1 MPRSTV
7 STPAYC
13 EYGPAAQ
20 SHQQRKDP
28 YVAHPSDNSENIEVQ
43 ASRECPVSPK
53 EPPFVTFKTG
63 AQLLIDE
70 GLVESIT
77 PDGLRYIARNAKDW
91 PFGDEPGRH
100 PYVMVGNART
110 METGV
115 FLTYF
120 RSGPSRGGRGPNKK

>member
-1 MPRSTV
+1 MTRNDLT
-7 STPAYC
+7 
-13 EYGPAAQ
+13 
-20 SHQQRKDP
+20 
-28 YVAHPSDNSENIEVQ
+28 
-43 ASRECPVSPK
+43 
-53 EPPFVTFKTG
+53 FVTFTTG

-77 PDGLRYIARNAKDW
+77 PDGLRYIARSADDW

-115 FLTYF
+115 FLAYF
-120 RSGPSRGGRGPNKK
+120 KEGPPRGGRGPNKQ